1 MWKIFREEHI
11 ILDSHVGCVSALGP
25 GCLDLFHWLCDSY
38 ENGLPILNW
47 SLVFFFVLKNI
58 VGFRSCWRGVQSSVL
73 CPQCWRLD
81 SLWWLHF
88 VGNCCGCFRGV
99 MKLLGGG
106 KRKLTYLTH
115 PSVVAL
121 ALKEGRIRDWT
132 DSLKQKK
139 ISSFFFS
146 GLGSASFLVLL
157 YGTWWTHIKAVVFLC
172 PILSVTCPSSPF
184 LLQWFY
190 PVIPIFPSPSVYW
203 CLRFMSISDCD
214 NQIFLPTCMSQII
227 KKCLCSYFL

>member
-25 GCLDLFHWLCDSY
+25 GHLDLFHWLCDSY
-38 ENGLPILNW
+38 ESGLSMLNW
-47 SLVFFFVLKNI
+47 SLVFFCVLKNI
-58 VGFRSCWRGVQSSVL
+58 VGFRSCRRGVQSSVL
-73 CPQCWRLD
+73 CPQCWMLN

-99 MKLLGGG
+99 MKLFGGG
-106 KRKLTYLTH
+106 KKKLTYVTH

-139 ISSFFFS
+139 FSSFFFWSRFSVFLSSLLWNLMNSHQSS
-146 GLGSASFLVLL
+146 GFFMPNSLSNLSFLSFPFTV
-157 YGTWWTHIKAVVFLC
+157 
-172 PILSVTCPSSPF
+172 ILSSNTYLSITVC
-184 LLQWFY
+184 LLV
-190 PVIPIFPSPSVYW
+190 PEIHVN
-203 CLRFMSISDCD
+203 LR
-214 NQIFLPTCMSQII
+214 LW
-227 KKCLCSYFL
+227 